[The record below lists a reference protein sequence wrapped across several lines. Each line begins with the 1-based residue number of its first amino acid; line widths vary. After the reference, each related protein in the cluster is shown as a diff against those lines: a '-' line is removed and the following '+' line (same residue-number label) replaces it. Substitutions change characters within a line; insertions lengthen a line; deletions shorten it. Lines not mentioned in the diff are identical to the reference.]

1 LAFAPALRPNGRG
14 LANIFSTHPSLEK
27 RIEELTKVQRQLGQ
41 TTPGLR

>member
-1 LAFAPALRPNGRG
+1 LSFAPALRPNGQG

-27 RIEELTKVQRQLGQ
+27 RIEELAKVQRQLGQ